1 MLPAAINSIARF
13 FLFLVPILL
22 CACSTTRHVQM
33 QVAEHISKDTIF
45 LSNVQYDSI
54 YVLQDKYT
62 DRRKDTLLIK
72 ETNIE
77 YRYKLLRDTIRFVRC
92 DSIPYEVRIIETK
105 EVHKPPNTFDY
116 LCYLSF
122 GILLG
127 IVLWKFYHV
136 IKFL

>member
-1 MLPAAINSIARF
+1 MKRF

-33 QVAEHISKDTIF
+33 QVAEHISKDTIY

-54 YVLQDKYT
+54 YVLQDKYM
-62 DRRKDTLLIK
+62 DRSKDTLLIK

-77 YRYKLLRDTIRFVRC
+77 YRYRLLKDTVRIVRH
-92 DSIPYEVRIIETK
+92 DSIPYEIRVTEVK
-105 EVHKPPNTFDY
+105 EVKKPPNMLDY

-122 GILLG
+122 GILIG
-127 IVLWKFYHV
+127 IIGWKIIN
-136 IKFL
+136 IKKML